1 MNLLLLTEADRIS
14 GDLFQVTGRRAE
26 HIKCVL
32 RAVPGG
38 RIKAGLLGGNIG
50 IAELRKVERNCVELV
65 CPAFDIAPPESSEI
79 VPVIS
84 LPRPQSFKKTLHFIA
99 SSGIKKACFI
109 TSEKV
114 EKSYWKSGAMTPAAI
129 EEELI
134 LGLEQ
139 GVDTILP
146 QLEFRRS
153 FRDFVSGG
161 ELAELSKN
169 AEKII
174 AHPMNDAPP
183 CPCGS
188 QGTTWVAIGPEGG
201 YTPGEVEAFLS
212 AGYTP
217 VTLGRHILRVEFAL
231 AYLCGRLSGCPSPG
245 ADGGKSPGKPC

>member
-14 GDLFQVTGRRAE
+14 GDLFQVAGRRAE

-99 SSGIKKACFI
+99 SSGIKKA
-109 TSEKV
+109 
-114 EKSYWKSGAMTPAAI
+114 AI

-188 QGTTWVAIGPEGG
+188 QGATWVAIGPEGG

>member
-14 GDLFQVTGRRAE
+14 GDLFQVAGRRAE

-109 TSEKV
+109 ASEKV

-169 AEKII
+169 AER
-174 AHPMNDAPP
+174 
-183 CPCGS
+183 S
-188 QGTTWVAIGPEGG
+188 SR
-201 YTPGEVEAFLS
+201 TP
-212 AGYTP
+212 
-217 VTLGRHILRVEFAL
+217 
-231 AYLCGRLSGCPSPG
+231 
-245 ADGGKSPGKPC
+245 

>member
-1 MNLLLLTEADRIS
+1 M
-14 GDLFQVTGRRAE
+14 
-26 HIKCVL
+26 
-32 RAVPGG
+32 
-38 RIKAGLLGGNIG
+38 
-50 IAELRKVERNCVELV
+50 
-65 CPAFDIAPPESSEI
+65 
-79 VPVIS
+79 IS

-109 TSEKV
+109 ASEKV
-114 EKSYWKSGAMTPAAI
+114 EKSYWKSGAMTPAAT

-134 LGLEQ
+134 LGLER

-146 QLEFRRS
+146 QLVFRCS